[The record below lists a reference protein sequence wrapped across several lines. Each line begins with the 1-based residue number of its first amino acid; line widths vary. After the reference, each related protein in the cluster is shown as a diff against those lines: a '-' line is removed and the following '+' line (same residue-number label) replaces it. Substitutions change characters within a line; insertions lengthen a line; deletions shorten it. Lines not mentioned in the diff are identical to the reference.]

1 MTVDSLEQNVT
12 KGREQSTWL
21 KACNW
26 ARLFGPSMNMADM
39 QS

>member
-1 MTVDSLEQNVT
+1 MTVDSLEQSVT

-21 KACNW
+21 RVCDW
-26 ARLFGPSMNMADM
+26 ARLFRLSMADM